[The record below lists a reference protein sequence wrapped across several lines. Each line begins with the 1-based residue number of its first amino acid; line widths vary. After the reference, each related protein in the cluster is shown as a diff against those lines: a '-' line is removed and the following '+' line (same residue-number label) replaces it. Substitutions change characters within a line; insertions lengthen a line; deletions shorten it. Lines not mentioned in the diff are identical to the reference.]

1 MDIFRPADILLPD
14 QNKCDLSKWS
24 VIACDQY
31 TSEPGYWEKAA
42 EIADGA
48 PSALNIIFPEAFLDK
63 GDEAERIEKINKTM
77 RRYIEDGLFEEYKNS
92 MIYVERKQ
100 YNGKVRRGI
109 VGAVDL
115 ECYDYSVG
123 SESQIRATEGT
134 ILSRI
139 PPRKRIRENA
149 SLEMPH
155 IIMLID
161 DREKSVVESVAERRD
176 DLKKLYDFDLMLG
189 GGHISGWLIDKKGI
203 EDVMDGISA
212 LGDSEL
218 YRKKYGADGGGKL
231 IMAVGDGN
239 HSLATAKACWEDI
252 KKGLTEDEKKTHPA
266 RYALVELMNLHDPTL
281 EFEAIH
287 RVMFDVDPEAVM
299 AALKEYYPQA
309 SEEFRGGGQRVTVV
323 YGHTEKKL
331 YIKGSECSVSAGTIQ
346 QFIDDY
352 IEKHGGSV
360 DYIHGGRV
368 VRMLAFEPNRIGFI
382 LDGIRKNEL
391 FEGVIHEGALPRK
404 TFSMGEAADKR
415 YYLEAR
421 KIKK

>member
-1 MDIFRPADILLPD
+1 
-14 QNKCDLSKWS
+14 
-24 VIACDQY
+24 
-31 TSEPGYWEKAA
+31 
-42 EIADGA
+42 
-48 PSALNIIFPEAFLDK
+48 
-63 GDEAERIEKINKTM
+63 
-77 RRYIEDGLFEEYKNS
+77 
-92 MIYVERKQ
+92 
-100 YNGKVRRGI
+100 VRRGI

-123 SESQIRATEGT
+123 SESPIRATEGT

-149 SLEMPH
+149 IMELPH

-161 DREKSVVESVAERRD
+161 DRDRKVVEAVAERSGE
-176 DLKKLYDFDLMLG
+176 LSLLYDFDLMLG
-189 GGHISGWLIDKKGI
+189 GGHVTGRLIDEKGI
-203 EDVMDGISA
+203 ETVMSGMRSLEDDKVYSA
-212 LGDSEL
+212 
-218 YRKKYGADGGGKL
+218 KYGVQNGGKL
-231 IMAVGDGN
+231 IIAVGDGN

-299 AALKEYYPQA
+299 AAFKEYYPQM
-309 SEEFRGGGQRVTVV
+309 SEEFRGGGQRVTAV

-331 YIKGSECSVSAGTIQ
+331 YISGSACSVSAGTIQ

-360 DYIHGGRV
+360 DYIHGGNV

-421 KIKK
+421 RIR

>member
-1 MDIFRPADILLPD
+1 MDIFGPADILLPKD
-14 QNKCDLSKWS
+14 CDLSKWS

-31 TSEPGYWEKAA
+31 TSEPAYWAKAA
-42 EIADGA
+42 EIADGE
-48 PSALNIIFPEAFLDK
+48 PSTLNIIFPEVYLNSGDDDK
-63 GDEAERIEKINKTM
+63 RIASINETM
-77 RRYIEDGLFEEYKNS
+77 RKYIEDGLFEEYKNS
-92 MIYVERKQ
+92 MVYVERKQ
-100 YNGKVRRGI
+100 HNGKVRRGI

-123 SESQIRATEGT
+123 SESPIRATEGT

-149 SLEMPH
+149 IMELPH

-161 DREKSVVESVAERRD
+161 DRDRKVVEAVAERSGE
-176 DLKKLYDFDLMLG
+176 LSLLYDFDLMLG
-189 GGHISGWLIDKKGI
+189 GGHVTGRLIDEKGI
-203 EDVMDGISA
+203 ETVMSGIKS
-212 LGDSEL
+212 LWDDETYCG
-218 YRKKYGADGGGKL
+218 KYGSQPGGKL

-266 RYALVELMNLHDPTL
+266 RYALVELMNLHDPAL

-299 AALKEYYPQA
+299 AAFKEYYPQM
-309 SEEFRGGGQRVTVV
+309 SEEFRGGGQRVTAV

-331 YIKGSECSVSAGTIQ
+331 YISGSACSVSAGTIQ

-360 DYIHGGRV
+360 DYIHGGNV

-421 KIKK
+421 RIR

>member
-1 MDIFRPADILLPD
+1 MDIFGPADILLPKD
-14 QNKCDLSKWS
+14 CDLSKWS

-31 TSEPGYWEKAA
+31 TSEPAYWAKAA
-42 EIADGA
+42 EIADGE
-48 PSALNIIFPEAFLDK
+48 PSTLNIIFPEVYLNSGDDDK
-63 GDEAERIEKINKTM
+63 RIASINETM
-77 RRYIEDGLFEEYKNS
+77 RKYIEDGLFEEYKNS
-92 MIYVERKQ
+92 MVYVERKQ
-100 YNGKVRRGI
+100 HNGKVRRGI

-123 SESQIRATEGT
+123 SESPIRATEGT

-149 SLEMPH
+149 IMELPH

-161 DREKSVVESVAERRD
+161 DRDRKVVEAVAERSGE
-176 DLKKLYDFDLMLG
+176 LSLLYDFDLMLG
-189 GGHISGWLIDKKGI
+189 GGHVTGRLIDEKGI
-203 EDVMDGISA
+203 ETVMSGIKS
-212 LGDSEL
+212 LWDDETYCG
-218 YRKKYGADGGGKL
+218 KYGRQSGGKL

-252 KKGLTEDEKKTHPA
+252 KKGLTEDEKRTHPA

-299 AALKEYYPQA
+299 AAFKEYYPQM
-309 SEEFRGGGQRVTVV
+309 SEEFRGGGQRVTAV

-331 YIKGSECSVSAGTIQ
+331 YISGSACSVSAGTIQ

-360 DYIHGGRV
+360 DYIHGGNV

-421 KIKK
+421 RIR

>member
-1 MDIFRPADILLPD
+1 MDIFGPADILLPKD
-14 QNKCDLSKWS
+14 CDLSKWS

-31 TSEPGYWEKAA
+31 TSEPAYWAKAA
-42 EIADGA
+42 EIADGE
-48 PSALNIIFPEAFLDK
+48 PSTLNIIFPEVYLNSGDDDK
-63 GDEAERIEKINKTM
+63 RIASINETM
-77 RRYIEDGLFEEYKNS
+77 RKYIEDGLFEEYKNS
-92 MIYVERKQ
+92 MVYVERKQ
-100 YNGKVRRGI
+100 HNGKVRRGI

-123 SESQIRATEGT
+123 SESPIRATEGT

-149 SLEMPH
+149 IMELPH

-161 DREKSVVESVAERRD
+161 DRDRKVVEAVAERSGE
-176 DLKKLYDFDLMLG
+176 LSLLYDFDLMLG
-189 GGHISGWLIDKKGI
+189 GGHVTGRLIDEKGI
-203 EDVMDGISA
+203 ETVMSGIKS
-212 LGDSEL
+212 LWDDETYCG
-218 YRKKYGADGGGKL
+218 KYGRQSGGKL

-299 AALKEYYPQA
+299 AAFKEYYPQM
-309 SEEFRGGGQRVTVV
+309 SEEFRGGGQRVTAV

-331 YIKGSECSVSAGTIQ
+331 YISGSACSVSAGTIQ

-360 DYIHGGRV
+360 DYIHGGNV

-421 KIKK
+421 RIR

>member
-1 MDIFRPADILLPD
+1 MDIFGPADILLPKD
-14 QNKCDLSKWS
+14 CDLSKWS

-31 TSEPGYWEKAA
+31 TSEPAYWAKAA
-42 EIADGA
+42 EIADGE
-48 PSALNIIFPEAFLDK
+48 PSTLNIIFPEVYLNSGDDDK
-63 GDEAERIEKINKTM
+63 RIASINETM
-77 RRYIEDGLFEEYKNS
+77 RKYIEDGLFEEYKNS
-92 MIYVERKQ
+92 MVYVERKQ
-100 YNGKVRRGI
+100 HNGKVRRGI

-123 SESQIRATEGT
+123 SESPIRATEGT

-149 SLEMPH
+149 IMELPH

-161 DREKSVVESVAERRD
+161 DRDRKVVEAVAERSGE
-176 DLKKLYDFDLMLG
+176 LSILYDFDLMLG
-189 GGHISGWLIDKKGI
+189 GGHVTGRLIDEKGI
-203 EDVMDGISA
+203 ETVMSGIKS
-212 LGDSEL
+212 LWDDETYCG
-218 YRKKYGADGGGKL
+218 KYGRQSGGKL

-299 AALKEYYPQA
+299 AAFKEYYPQM
-309 SEEFRGGGQRVTVV
+309 SEEFRGGGQRVTAV

-331 YIKGSECSVSAGTIQ
+331 YISGSACSVSAGTIQ

-360 DYIHGGRV
+360 DYIHGGNV

-421 KIKK
+421 RIR

>member
-1 MDIFRPADILLPD
+1 MDIFGPADILLPKD
-14 QNKCDLSKWS
+14 CDLSKWS

-31 TSEPGYWEKAA
+31 TSEPAYWAKAA
-42 EIADGA
+42 EIADGE
-48 PSALNIIFPEAFLDK
+48 PSTLNIIFPEVYLNSGDDDK
-63 GDEAERIEKINKTM
+63 RIASINETM
-77 RRYIEDGLFEEYKNS
+77 RKYIEDGLFEEYKNS
-92 MIYVERKQ
+92 MVYVERKQ
-100 YNGKVRRGI
+100 HNGKVRRGI

-123 SESQIRATEGT
+123 SESPIRATEGT

-149 SLEMPH
+149 IMELPH

-161 DREKSVVESVAERRD
+161 DRDRKVVEAVAERSGE
-176 DLKKLYDFDLMLG
+176 LSILYDFDLMLG
-189 GGHISGWLIDKKGI
+189 GGHVTGRLIDEKGI
-203 EDVMDGISA
+203 ETVMSGIKS
-212 LGDSEL
+212 LWDDETYCG
-218 YRKKYGADGGGKL
+218 KYGSQPGGKL

-299 AALKEYYPQA
+299 AAFKEYYPQM
-309 SEEFRGGGQRVTVV
+309 SEEFRGGGQRVTAV

-331 YIKGSECSVSAGTIQ
+331 YISGSACSVSAGTIQ

-360 DYIHGGRV
+360 DYIHGGNV

-421 KIKK
+421 RIR

>member
-1 MDIFRPADILLPD
+1 MDIFGPADILLPKD
-14 QNKCDLSKWS
+14 CDLSKWS

-31 TSEPGYWEKAA
+31 TSEPAYWAKAA
-42 EIADGA
+42 EIADGE
-48 PSALNIIFPEAFLDK
+48 PSTLNIIFPEVYLNSGDDDK
-63 GDEAERIEKINKTM
+63 RIASINETM
-77 RRYIEDGLFEEYKNS
+77 RKYIEDGLFEEYKNS
-92 MIYVERKQ
+92 MVYVERKQ
-100 YNGKVRRGI
+100 HNGKVRRGI

-123 SESQIRATEGT
+123 SESPIRATEGT

-149 SLEMPH
+149 IMELPH

-161 DREKSVVESVAERRD
+161 DRDRKVVEAVAERSGE
-176 DLKKLYDFDLMLG
+176 LSILYDFDLMLG
-189 GGHISGWLIDKKGI
+189 GGHVTGRLIDEKGI
-203 EDVMDGISA
+203 ETVMSGIKS
-212 LGDSEL
+212 LWDDETYCG
-218 YRKKYGADGGGKL
+218 KYGRQSGGKL

-299 AALKEYYPQA
+299 AAFKEYYPQM
-309 SEEFRGGGQRVTVV
+309 SEEFRGGGQRVTAV

-331 YIKGSECSVSAGTIQ
+331 YISGSACSVSAGTIQ

-360 DYIHGGRV
+360 DYIHGGNV

-415 YYLEAR
+415 Y
-421 KIKK
+421 

>member
-1 MDIFRPADILLPD
+1 MDIFGPADILLPKD
-14 QNKCDLSKWS
+14 CDLSKWS

-31 TSEPGYWEKAA
+31 TSEPAYWAKAA
-42 EIADGA
+42 EIADGE
-48 PSALNIIFPEAFLDK
+48 PSTLNIIFPEVYLNSGDDDK
-63 GDEAERIEKINKTM
+63 RIASINETM
-77 RRYIEDGLFEEYKNS
+77 RKYIEDGLFEEYKNS
-92 MIYVERKQ
+92 MVYVERKQ
-100 YNGKVRRGI
+100 HNGKVRRGI

-123 SESQIRATEGT
+123 SESPIRATEGT

-149 SLEMPH
+149 IMELPH

-161 DREKSVVESVAERRD
+161 DRDRKVVEAVAERSGE
-176 DLKKLYDFDLMLG
+176 LSLLYDFDLTLG
-189 GGHISGWLIDKKGI
+189 GGHVTGRLIDEKGI
-203 EDVMDGISA
+203 ETVMSGIKS
-212 LGDSEL
+212 LWDDETYCG
-218 YRKKYGADGGGKL
+218 KYGSQPGGKL

-299 AALKEYYPQA
+299 AAFKEYYPQM
-309 SEEFRGGGQRVTVV
+309 SEEFRGGGQRVTAV

-331 YIKGSECSVSAGTIQ
+331 YISGSACSVSAGTIQ

-360 DYIHGGRV
+360 DYIHGGNV

-421 KIKK
+421 RIR

>member
-1 MDIFRPADILLPD
+1 MDIFGPADILLPKD
-14 QNKCDLSKWS
+14 CDLSKWS

-31 TSEPGYWEKAA
+31 TSEPAYWAKAA
-42 EIADGA
+42 EIADGE
-48 PSALNIIFPEAFLDK
+48 PSTLNIIFPEVYLNSGDDDK
-63 GDEAERIEKINKTM
+63 RIASINETM
-77 RRYIEDGLFEEYKNS
+77 RKYIEDGLFEEYKNS
-92 MIYVERKQ
+92 MVYVERKQ
-100 YNGKVRRGI
+100 HNGKVRRGI

-123 SESQIRATEGT
+123 SESPIRATEGT

-149 SLEMPH
+149 IMELPH

-161 DREKSVVESVAERRD
+161 DRDRKVVEAVAERSGE
-176 DLKKLYDFDLMLG
+176 LSLLYDFDLMLG
-189 GGHISGWLIDKKGI
+189 GGHVTGRLIDEKGI
-203 EDVMDGISA
+203 ETVMSGIKS
-212 LGDSEL
+212 LWDDETYCG
-218 YRKKYGADGGGKL
+218 KYGSQPGGKL

-266 RYALVELMNLHDPTL
+266 RYALVELMNLDDPTL

-299 AALKEYYPQA
+299 AAFKEYYPQM
-309 SEEFRGGGQRVTVV
+309 SEEFRGGGQRVTAV

-331 YIKGSECSVSAGTIQ
+331 YISGSACSVSAGTIQ

-360 DYIHGGRV
+360 DYIHGGNV

-421 KIKK
+421 RIR

>member
-1 MDIFRPADILLPD
+1 MDIFGPADILLPKD
-14 QNKCDLSKWS
+14 CDLSKWS

-31 TSEPGYWEKAA
+31 TSEPAYWAKAA
-42 EIADGA
+42 EIADGE
-48 PSALNIIFPEAFLDK
+48 PSTLNIIFPEVYLNSGDDDK
-63 GDEAERIEKINKTM
+63 RIASINETM
-77 RRYIEDGLFEEYKNS
+77 RKYIEDGLFEEYKNS
-92 MIYVERKQ
+92 MVYVERKQ
-100 YNGKVRRGI
+100 HNGKVRRGI

-123 SESQIRATEGT
+123 SESPIRATEGT

-149 SLEMPH
+149 IMELPH

-161 DREKSVVESVAERRD
+161 DRDRKVVEAVAERSGE
-176 DLKKLYDFDLMLG
+176 LSILYDLDLMLG
-189 GGHISGWLIDKKGI
+189 GGHVTGRLIDEKGI
-203 EDVMDGISA
+203 ETVMSGIKS
-212 LGDSEL
+212 LWDDETYCG
-218 YRKKYGADGGGKL
+218 KYGRQSGGKL

-299 AALKEYYPQA
+299 AAFKEYYPQM
-309 SEEFRGGGQRVTVV
+309 SEEFRGGGQRVTAV

-331 YIKGSECSVSAGTIQ
+331 YISGSACSVSAGTIQ

-360 DYIHGGRV
+360 DYIHGGNV

-421 KIKK
+421 RIR

>member
-1 MDIFRPADILLPD
+1 MDIFGPADILLPKD
-14 QNKCDLSKWS
+14 CDLSKWS

-31 TSEPGYWEKAA
+31 TSEPAYWAKAA
-42 EIADGA
+42 EIADGE
-48 PSALNIIFPEAFLDK
+48 PSTLNIIFPEVYLNSGDDDK
-63 GDEAERIEKINKTM
+63 RIASINETM
-77 RRYIEDGLFEEYKNS
+77 RKYIEDGLFEEYKNS
-92 MIYVERKQ
+92 MVYVERKQ
-100 YNGKVRRGI
+100 HNGKVRRGI

-123 SESQIRATEGT
+123 SESPIRATEGT

-149 SLEMPH
+149 IMELPH

-161 DREKSVVESVAERRD
+161 DRDRKVVEAVAERSGE
-176 DLKKLYDFDLMLG
+176 LSLLYDFDLMLG
-189 GGHISGWLIDKKGI
+189 GGHVTGRLIDEKGI
-203 EDVMDGISA
+203 ETVMSGIKS
-212 LGDSEL
+212 LWDDETYCG
-218 YRKKYGADGGGKL
+218 KYGSQPGGKL

-299 AALKEYYPQA
+299 AAFKEYYPQM
-309 SEEFRGGGQRVTVV
+309 SDEFRGGGQRVTAV

-331 YIKGSECSVSAGTIQ
+331 YISGSACSVSAGTIQ

-360 DYIHGGRV
+360 DYIHGGNV

-421 KIKK
+421 RIR

>member
-1 MDIFRPADILLPD
+1 MDIFGPADILLPKD
-14 QNKCDLSKWS
+14 CDLSKWS

-31 TSEPGYWEKAA
+31 TSEPAYWAKAA
-42 EIADGA
+42 EIADGE
-48 PSALNIIFPEAFLDK
+48 PSTLNIIFPEVYLNSGDDDK
-63 GDEAERIEKINKTM
+63 RIASINETM
-77 RRYIEDGLFEEYKNS
+77 RKYIEDGLFEEYKNS
-92 MIYVERKQ
+92 MVYVERKQ
-100 YNGKVRRGI
+100 HNGKVRRGI

-123 SESQIRATEGT
+123 SESPIRATEGT

-149 SLEMPH
+149 IMELPH

-161 DREKSVVESVAERRD
+161 DRDRKVVEAVAERSGE
-176 DLKKLYDFDLMLG
+176 LSILYDCDLMLG
-189 GGHISGWLIDKKGI
+189 GGHVTGRLIDEKGI
-203 EDVMDGISA
+203 ETVMSGIKS
-212 LGDSEL
+212 LWDDETYCG
-218 YRKKYGADGGGKL
+218 KYGRQSGGKL

-299 AALKEYYPQA
+299 AAFKEYYPQM
-309 SEEFRGGGQRVTVV
+309 SEEFRGGGQRVTAV

-331 YIKGSECSVSAGTIQ
+331 YISGSACSVSAGTIQ

-360 DYIHGGRV
+360 DYIHGGNV

-421 KIKK
+421 RIR

>member
-1 MDIFRPADILLPD
+1 MDIFGPADILLPKD
-14 QNKCDLSKWS
+14 CDLSKWS

-31 TSEPGYWEKAA
+31 TSEPAYWAKAA
-42 EIADGA
+42 EIADGE
-48 PSALNIIFPEAFLDK
+48 PSTLNIIFPEVYLNSGDDDK
-63 GDEAERIEKINKTM
+63 RIASINETM
-77 RRYIEDGLFEEYKNS
+77 RKYIEDGLFEEYKNS
-92 MIYVERKQ
+92 MVYVERKQ
-100 YNGKVRRGI
+100 HNGKVRRGI

-123 SESQIRATEGT
+123 SESPIRATEGT

-149 SLEMPH
+149 IMELPH

-161 DREKSVVESVAERRD
+161 DRDRKVVEAVAERSGE
-176 DLKKLYDFDLMLG
+176 LSLLYDFDLMLG
-189 GGHISGWLIDKKGI
+189 GGHVTGRLIDEKGI
-203 EDVMDGISA
+203 ETVMSGIKS
-212 LGDSEL
+212 LWDDETYCG
-218 YRKKYGADGGGKL
+218 KYGSQPGGKL

-299 AALKEYYPQA
+299 AAFKEYYPQM

-331 YIKGSECSVSAGTIQ
+331 YISGSACSVSAGTIQ

-360 DYIHGGRV
+360 DYIHGGNV

-421 KIKK
+421 RIR

>member
-1 MDIFRPADILLPD
+1 MDIFGPADILLPKD
-14 QNKCDLSKWS
+14 CDLSKWS

-31 TSEPGYWEKAA
+31 TSEPAYWAKAA
-42 EIADGA
+42 EIADGE
-48 PSALNIIFPEAFLDK
+48 PSTLNIIFPEVYLNSGDDDK
-63 GDEAERIEKINKTM
+63 RIASINETM
-77 RRYIEDGLFEEYKNS
+77 RKYIEDGLFEEYKNS
-92 MIYVERKQ
+92 MVYVERKQ
-100 YNGKVRRGI
+100 HNGKVRRGI

-123 SESQIRATEGT
+123 SESPIRATEGT

-149 SLEMPH
+149 IMELPH

-161 DREKSVVESVAERRD
+161 DRDRKVVEAVAERSGE
-176 DLKKLYDFDLMLG
+176 LSILYDFDLMLG
-189 GGHISGWLIDKKGI
+189 GGHVTGRLIDEKGI
-203 EDVMDGISA
+203 ETVMSGIKS
-212 LGDSEL
+212 LWDDETYCG
-218 YRKKYGADGGGKL
+218 KYGRQSGGKL
-231 IMAVGDGN
+231 IMAVGDGK

-299 AALKEYYPQA
+299 AAFKEYYPQM
-309 SEEFRGGGQRVTVV
+309 SEEFRGGGQRVTAV

-331 YIKGSECSVSAGTIQ
+331 YISGSACSVSAGTIQ

-360 DYIHGGRV
+360 DYIHGGNV

-421 KIKK
+421 RIR

>member
-1 MDIFRPADILLPD
+1 MDIFRPADILLPKTD
-14 QNKCDLSKWS
+14 KCDLSKWS

-31 TSEPGYWEKAA
+31 TSEPSYWEKAA
-42 EIADGA
+42 ELAEGS
-48 PSALNIIFPEAFLDK
+48 PSALELIFPEVYLDK
-63 GDEAERIEKINKTM
+63 GDDAELIKRINETM
-77 RRYIEDGLFEEYKNS
+77 RRYIEDGLFDEYKNS

-100 YNGKVRRGI
+100 YNGRTRRGI

-115 ECYDYSVG
+115 ECYDYSEG
-123 SESQIRATEGT
+123 SESPIRATEGT

-149 SLEMPH
+149 ALELPH

-161 DREKSVVESVAERRD
+161 DRERRVVEPIEERKEE
-176 DLKKLYDFDLMLG
+176 LELLYDTDLMLG
-189 GGHISGWLIDKKGI
+189 GGHVTGRLIDEKGI
-203 EDVMDGISA
+203 ETVMDGIRS
-212 LGDSEL
+212 LWDDETYCG
-218 YRKKYGADGGGKL
+218 KYGTAKSGRL

-287 RVMFDVDPEAVM
+287 RVMFGVDPEAVT
-299 AALKEYYPQA
+299 AAVKEYYPQS
-309 SEEFRGGGQRVTVV
+309 SEEFKGGGQRVTVV

-331 YIKGSECSVSAGTIQ
+331 YIKGSQCSVSAGTIQ

-360 DYIHGGRV
+360 DYIHGGNV
-368 VRMLAFEPNRIGFI
+368 VRMLAFEPDRIGFI

-421 KIKK
+421 KIRQ

>member
-1 MDIFRPADILLPD
+1 MDIFGPADILLPKD
-14 QNKCDLSKWS
+14 CDLSKWS

-31 TSEPGYWEKAA
+31 TSEPAYWAKAA
-42 EIADGA
+42 EIADGE
-48 PSALNIIFPEAFLDK
+48 PSTLNIIFPEVYLNSGDDDK
-63 GDEAERIEKINKTM
+63 RIASINETM
-77 RRYIEDGLFEEYKNS
+77 RKYIEDGLFEEYKNS
-92 MIYVERKQ
+92 MVYVERKQ
-100 YNGKVRRGI
+100 HNGKVRRGI

-123 SESQIRATEGT
+123 SESPIRATEGT

-149 SLEMPH
+149 IMELPH

-161 DREKSVVESVAERRD
+161 DRDRKVVEAVAERSGE
-176 DLKKLYDFDLMLG
+176 LSILYDFDLMLG
-189 GGHISGWLIDKKGI
+189 GGHVTGRLIDEKGI
-203 EDVMDGISA
+203 ETVMSGIKS
-212 LGDSEL
+212 LWDDETYCG
-218 YRKKYGADGGGKL
+218 KYGRQSGGKL

-299 AALKEYYPQA
+299 AAFKEYYPQM
-309 SEEFRGGGQRVTVV
+309 SEEFRGGGQRVTAV

-331 YIKGSECSVSAGTIQ
+331 YISGSACSVSAGTIQ

-352 IEKHGGSV
+352 IEKHGGNV
-360 DYIHGGRV
+360 DYIHGGNV

-421 KIKK
+421 RIR

>member
-1 MDIFRPADILLPD
+1 MDIFGPADILLPKD
-14 QNKCDLSKWS
+14 CDLSKWS

-31 TSEPGYWEKAA
+31 TSEPAYWAKAA
-42 EIADGA
+42 EIADGE
-48 PSALNIIFPEAFLDK
+48 PSTLNIIFPEVYLNSGDDDK
-63 GDEAERIEKINKTM
+63 RIASINETM
-77 RRYIEDGLFEEYKNS
+77 RKYIEDGLFEEYKNS
-92 MIYVERKQ
+92 MVYVERKQ
-100 YNGKVRRGI
+100 HNGKVRRGI

-123 SESQIRATEGT
+123 SESPIRATEGT

-149 SLEMPH
+149 IMELPH

-161 DREKSVVESVAERRD
+161 DRDRKVVEAVAERSGE
-176 DLKKLYDFDLMLG
+176 LSLLYDFDLMLG
-189 GGHISGWLIDKKGI
+189 GGHVTGRLIDEKGI
-203 EDVMDGISA
+203 ETVMSGIKS
-212 LGDSEL
+212 LWDDETYCG
-218 YRKKYGADGGGKL
+218 KYGSQPGGKL

-252 KKGLTEDEKKTHPA
+252 KKGLTEDEKRTHPA

-299 AALKEYYPQA
+299 AAFKEYYPQM
-309 SEEFRGGGQRVTVV
+309 SEEFRGGGQRVTAV

-331 YIKGSECSVSAGTIQ
+331 YISGSACSVSAGTIQ

-360 DYIHGGRV
+360 DYIHGGNV

-421 KIKK
+421 RIR

>member
-1 MDIFRPADILLPD
+1 MDIFGPADILLPKD
-14 QNKCDLSKWS
+14 CDLSKWS

-31 TSEPGYWEKAA
+31 TSEPAYWAKAA
-42 EIADGA
+42 EIADGE
-48 PSALNIIFPEAFLDK
+48 PSTLNIIFPEVYLNSGDDDK
-63 GDEAERIEKINKTM
+63 RIASINETM
-77 RRYIEDGLFEEYKNS
+77 RKYIEDGLFEEYKNS
-92 MIYVERKQ
+92 MVYVERKQ
-100 YNGKVRRGI
+100 HNGKVRRGI

-123 SESQIRATEGT
+123 SESPIRATEGT

-149 SLEMPH
+149 IMELPH

-161 DREKSVVESVAERRD
+161 DRDRKVVEAVAERSGE
-176 DLKKLYDFDLMLG
+176 LSLLYDFDLMLG
-189 GGHISGWLIDKKGI
+189 GGHVTGRLIDEKGI
-203 EDVMDGISA
+203 ETVMSGIKS
-212 LGDSEL
+212 LWDDETYCG
-218 YRKKYGADGGGKL
+218 KYGSQPGGKL

-266 RYALVELMNLHDPTL
+266 RYALVELMNLHDLTL

-299 AALKEYYPQA
+299 AAFKEYYPQM
-309 SEEFRGGGQRVTVV
+309 SEEFRGGGQRVTAV

-331 YIKGSECSVSAGTIQ
+331 YISGSACSVSAGTIQ

-360 DYIHGGRV
+360 DYIHGGNV

-421 KIKK
+421 RIR

>member
-1 MDIFRPADILLPD
+1 MDIFGPADILLPKD
-14 QNKCDLSKWS
+14 CDLSKWS

-31 TSEPGYWEKAA
+31 TSEPAYWAKAA
-42 EIADGA
+42 EIADGE
-48 PSALNIIFPEAFLDK
+48 PSTLNIIFPEVYLNSGDDDK
-63 GDEAERIEKINKTM
+63 RIASINETM
-77 RRYIEDGLFEEYKNS
+77 RKYIEDGLFEEYKNS
-92 MIYVERKQ
+92 MVYVERKQ
-100 YNGKVRRGI
+100 HNGKVRRGI

-123 SESQIRATEGT
+123 SESPIRATEGT

-149 SLEMPH
+149 IMELPH

-161 DREKSVVESVAERRD
+161 DRDRKVVEAVAERSGE
-176 DLKKLYDFDLMLG
+176 LSLLYDFDLMLG
-189 GGHISGWLIDKKGI
+189 GGHVTGRLIDEKGI
-203 EDVMDGISA
+203 ETVMSGIKS
-212 LGDSEL
+212 LWDDETYCG
-218 YRKKYGADGGGKL
+218 KYGSQPGGKL

-299 AALKEYYPQA
+299 AAFKEYYPQM
-309 SEEFRGGGQRVTVV
+309 SEEFRGGGQRVTAV

-331 YIKGSECSVSAGTIQ
+331 YISGSACSVSAGTIQ

-360 DYIHGGRV
+360 DYIHGGNV

-421 KIKK
+421 RIR

>member
-1 MDIFRPADILLPD
+1 MDIFGPADILLPKD
-14 QNKCDLSKWS
+14 CDLSKWS

-31 TSEPGYWEKAA
+31 TSEPAYWAKAA
-42 EIADGA
+42 EIADGE
-48 PSALNIIFPEAFLDK
+48 PSTLNIIFPEVYLNSGDDDK
-63 GDEAERIEKINKTM
+63 RIASINETM
-77 RRYIEDGLFEEYKNS
+77 RKYIEDGLFEEYKNS
-92 MIYVERKQ
+92 MVYVERKQ
-100 YNGKVRRGI
+100 HNGKVRRGI

-123 SESQIRATEGT
+123 SESPIRATEGT

-149 SLEMPH
+149 IMELPH

-161 DREKSVVESVAERRD
+161 DRDRKVVEAVAERSGE
-176 DLKKLYDFDLMLG
+176 LSLLYDFDLMLG
-189 GGHISGWLIDKKGI
+189 GGHVTGRLIDEKGI
-203 EDVMDGISA
+203 ETVMSGIKS
-212 LGDSEL
+212 LWDDETYCG
-218 YRKKYGADGGGKL
+218 KYGSQPGGKL

-287 RVMFDVDPEAVM
+287 RVMFEVDPEAVM
-299 AALKEYYPQA
+299 AAFKEYYPQM
-309 SEEFRGGGQRVTVV
+309 SEEFCGGGQRVTAV

-331 YIKGSECSVSAGTIQ
+331 YISGSACSVSAGTIQ

-360 DYIHGGRV
+360 DYIHGGNV

-421 KIKK
+421 RIR